1 MSFTASL
8 FAHPWLWITRLGEA
22 QVLLPLA
29 AAAAAWLGWQGQRR
43 LAWRWMASLA
53 AAILLTTVS
62 KLAFIGWGL
71 GSASWDF
78 TGVSG
83 HAMFA
88 AATLP
93 LLAWTA
99 LRGHRL
105 AWALGVFAAALV
117 ACSRVEVGAHSV
129 SEAVVG
135 FALGSAATLVAVS
148 GTGLVRLR
156 VPAWLPGG
164 VLAGLLLA
172 PMAAHPL
179 PTHDWVTRLSLQL
192 SGRSHPYTRHDLH
205 RSELPSTQAP
215 APHLTARL

>member
-1 MSFTASL
+1 MNALVTLLLPSW
-8 FAHPWLWITRLGEA
+8 PWVTRLGEA

-29 AAAAAWLGWQGQRR
+29 VAAAGWLGWQGQAR
-43 LAWRWMASLA
+43 LAWRWMGALA

-62 KLAFIGWGL
+62 KLAFIGWGV
-71 GSASWDF
+71 GSAQWDF

-88 AATLP
+88 SATLP

-105 AWALGVFAAALV
+105 AGAAGVVIAGLV

-129 SEAVVG
+129 SEAVIG

-148 GTGLVRLR
+148 GPALVRLR
-156 VPAWLPGG
+156 VPVWVPVG

-172 PMAAHPL
+172 PLAAHPL

-192 SGRSHPYTRHDLH
+192 SGRTHPYTRHDLH
-205 RSELPSTQAP
+205 RRADSSAAVPAP
-215 APHLTARL
+215 AFTAQL